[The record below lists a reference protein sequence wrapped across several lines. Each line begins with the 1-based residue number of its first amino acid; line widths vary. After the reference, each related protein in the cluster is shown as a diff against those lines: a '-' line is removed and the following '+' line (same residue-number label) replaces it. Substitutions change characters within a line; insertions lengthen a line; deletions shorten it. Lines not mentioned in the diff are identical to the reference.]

1 MVANLCES
9 IAGAATQRVGRG
21 RFESTCCP
29 DPSRGQAVVA
39 AGRFAGVG
47 GGSGGVAQVPDAMMA
62 QADARTAPPVGTGS
76 LRLGWRL
83 TSSGTARVK
92 ELVLGWRGGPTTE
105 DPGLSV

>member
-1 MVANLCES
+1 
-9 IAGAATQRVGRG
+9 
-21 RFESTCCP
+21 
-29 DPSRGQAVVA
+29 
-39 AGRFAGVG
+39 
-47 GGSGGVAQVPDAMMA
+47 MMA